1 MEDDTDKVQTMTETA
16 KIHTSVKTT
25 KASQELGTQTRPSHE
40 DSIKKKSCEAGHE
53 DGNREEEQQL
63 GYISMT
69 IMIAER
75 KQTVVRRCVP
85 TP

>member
-40 DSIKKKSCEAGHE
+40 DSKKKKKKSCEAGHE
-53 DGNREEEQQL
+53 DGNHEEDEQL
-63 GYISMT
+63 RFISKT
-69 IMIAER
+69 VMIAE
-75 KQTVVRRCVP
+75 
-85 TP
+85 